1 MTDLFTYDPRKSA
14 RRTDPMPSKV
24 AAESAGEFV
33 HQHTRKIL
41 DFLDGIHPRAATKD
55 DIASNTGLDAV
66 AVARRMVEIE
76 RSGRVERAGYGK
88 LASGRP
94 ATLWRAKS

>member
-1 MTDLFTYDPRKSA
+1 MTSCACTGNCRRPPYTCSGVVTDLFEY
-14 RRTDPMPSKV
+14 
-24 AAESAGEFV
+24 GEFA
-33 HQHTRKIL
+33 HQHNRKIL

-55 DIASNTGLDAV
+55 DIAANTGLDAV

-76 RSGRVERAGYGK
+76 MSGRVERAGYGK

-94 ATLWRAKS
+94 ATLWRAKA